1 MKSIN
6 VTQMDFQ
13 PHKMLHCSEIKILGS
28 EKSFVVDSIWIRPAA
43 KEIPANALQGLQ
55 FIRG

>member
-13 PHKMLHCSEIKILGS
+13 PHQMLHCSEIKILAS
-28 EKSFVVDSIWIRPAA
+28 EGRFVMDYIWTKPAA
-43 KEIPANALQGLQ
+43 NDIATSKLQGLQ
-55 FIRG
+55 VIRG

>member
-13 PHKMLHCSEIKILGS
+13 PHQMLHCSEIKILAS
-28 EKSFVVDSIWIRPAA
+28 EEGFVMDYIWTEPAA
-43 KEIPANALQGLQ
+43 KDIPASKLQGL
-55 FIRG
+55 

>member
-13 PHKMLHCSEIKILGS
+13 PHQMLHCSEIKILAS
-28 EKSFVVDSIWIRPAA
+28 EASFVMDYIWTKPAA
-43 KEIPANALQGLQ
+43 KDIPASKLQGTQ
-55 FIRG
+55 VIRG

>member
-13 PHKMLHCSEIKILGS
+13 PHQMLHCLEILASEGR
-28 EKSFVVDSIWIRPAA
+28 FVMDYIWTKPAA
-43 KEIPANALQGLQ
+43 KDIPTSKLQGLQ
-55 FIRG
+55 VIRG